1 MGMIVSWMLVA
12 AAIGAFA
19 VTALSG
25 CFVIPALHK
34 LHFGQTIRE
43 SGPTWHNKKQGTPT
57 MGGLCFI
64 FGILVACGL
73 VYAGFYR
80 YAQDLLGIVQVR
92 AALLALFLAFG
103 SGFIGFLD
111 DYIKVVK
118 HRNLGLL
125 AWQKL
130 IMQFVVT
137 GGFLVGLVMMYLIS
151 NINYRSLRHM
161 NWYLYILTLLLL
173 VWALFSEPYN
183 GCYRWVYMFGTTL
196 QPSELAKFS
205 AILGLACFADR
216 YYEKRGT
223 LLYGIVLPVLPLLP
237 VVVLLYKE
245 PHNSA
250 IMLILLIAGSMILC
264 GGVGRFW
271 CIPAAGAAVFVI
283 YKMLTGQNNYVQQ
296 RLGAWNGDEGD
307 ILYQT
312 QQSLYSIASG
322 GLTGLGIGN
331 SRQKHL
337 WLPEASNDFIFSVL
351 CEELGFIGAVICMG
365 LFAALIIQGVII
377 ALNSPDYFGTMLG
390 IGIMSQIAWQAMI
403 HIAVVTNVAPNTGIS
418 LPFFSSGGTSLLI
431 LLCEMGII
439 LSISRA
445 GNAQNAARSKR
456 SHEELARRMNPQ
468 RRTHKA
474 LHSN

>member
-1 MGMIVSWMLVA
+1 MTL
-12 AAIGAFA
+12 
-19 VTALSG
+19 
-25 CFVIPALHK
+25 
-34 LHFGQTIRE
+34 
-43 SGPTWHNKKQGTPT
+43 
-57 MGGLCFI
+57 
-64 FGILVACGL
+64 
-73 VYAGFYR
+73 
-80 YAQDLLGIVQVR
+80 AQ
-92 AALLALFLAFG
+92 LFDLAFG
-103 SGFIGFLD
+103 NIGRFFKEIAFKKEERGKLSYGFVGTLILVLTYG
-111 DYIKVVK
+111 
-118 HRNLGLL
+118 
-125 AWQKL
+125 L
-130 IMQFVVT
+130 IMLFSASYST
-137 GGFLVGLVMMYLIS
+137 GYYRFKGDIYHFIRPQVILAVVGLVLMYLIS

-322 GLTGLGIGN
+322 GLTGLGLGN
-331 SRQKHL
+331 SVEKQL
-337 WLPEASNDFIFSVL
+337 WLPESTNDFIFSVV
-351 CEELGFIGAVICMG
+351 CEELGFVGAV
-365 LFAALIIQGVII
+365 LIIVLFVLFIVQGLWI
-377 ALNSPDYFGTMLG
+377 AYRAENLYCTMVG
-390 IGIMSQIAWQAMI
+390 IGIMAQIAWQVFCN
-403 HIAVVTNVAPNTGIS
+403 IAVVTNTLPNTGIS
-418 LPFFSSGGTSLLI
+418 LPFFSSGGTSLI
-431 LLCEMGII
+431 LLLAEMGVMVNIGRNGE
-439 LSISRA
+439 RA
-445 GNAQNAARSKR
+445 AQQREALRAQHEAAKAEQEAARREKTIV
-456 SHEELARRMNPQ
+456 LADARAARAEQ
-468 RRTHKA
+468 
-474 LHSN
+474 